1 MQIICFMLAVI
12 IGLGSVS
19 MVPAMAAS
27 KDTIT
32 IDAFVK
38 KLEKAVG
45 KTGLLKDGEYSNV
58 NNNIKRVDAAVLTNR
73 ADEVLN
79 GASYSKDLYNQVVNK
94 KRVTGLKNI
103 GKEEKVA
110 IRKCFVK
117 GLMQGYSN
125 GKCSQDRSFKPEQFL
140 TVGEADKIIERLKD
154 KKKRVKL
161 SPDGQVI
168 RTTNLPKNYK
178 KFDYILASF
187 PNEFYEK
194 KFLYQRKKYYYNPV
208 NLETYASPKDL
219 KKVVYNTGYEKVK
232 YTKMYEQYGEQWIDI
247 VKTNLE
253 CRLNFDYR
261 KVNNKWVNKLLNTYY
276 LYDDASIDKRR
287 IDHIKKYVKN
297 AKKNKV
303 IVKAADI
310 VVEPSSMYMEGGGF
324 YIRCYLRFKVS
335 ATNLYQPEG
344 NRQNELIYSSDL
356 VWLEGLKKNKW
367 YEGYFD
373 FELSGVAFGDKGDA
387 FRVNRDDLWPW
398 E

>member
-1 MQIICFMLAVI
+1 MLAVI
-12 IGLGSVS
+12 IGLGSVP

-38 KLEKAVG
+38 KLEKAAG
-45 KTGLLKDGEYSNV
+45 KTGLLKDGEYSNI
-58 NNNIKRVDAAVLTNR
+58 NNNIKRVDVAVLTNR

-79 GASYSKDLYNQVVNK
+79 GASYSKDLYKQVVDK

-103 GKEEKVA
+103 GKEEKEA

-187 PNEFYEK
+187 PNSFYVK
-194 KFLYQRKKYYYNPV
+194 RFDYQRASYTYEPV
-208 NLETYASPKDL
+208 NLVDYASPKDV
-219 KKVVYNTGYEKVK
+219 KKVLYNTGYKKIKFTE
-232 YTKMYEQYGEQWIDI
+232 MYDKYGEQWIDKI
-247 VKTNLE
+247 RTNLE

-261 KVNNKWVNKLLNTYY
+261 KVDNKWVDKLNKTYFI
-276 LYDDASIDKRR
+276 SQSTETNKKR
-287 IDHIKKYVKN
+287 IDNIKDYVKK

-303 IVKAADI
+303 VVKASDI
-310 VVEPSSMYMEGGGF
+310 VIEPSTLYMDSTIGF
-324 YIRCYLRFKVS
+324 YVRCYLKFKIS
-335 ATNLYQPEG
+335 ANVIYPTKG
-344 NRQNELIYSSDL
+344 DKQNELIYGNF
-356 VWLEGLKKNKW
+356 VWLEGLKKNEW

-373 FELSGVAFGDKGDA
+373 IGIGGVAYGDDGHNFSVQMD
-387 FRVNRDDLWPW
+387 NLWPW